1 MEKRKSIIKVS
12 ILVTFIIFLV
22 ILSALYITNV
32 NFRTSVEKFFDK
44 EVAENNL
51 KSIEINSEENP
62 IISAYDKY
70 IVVFSKGVLKIYNQN
85 GEVVSSN
92 DINITSPM
100 MQTNGKYLIIAEN
113 GGKKFCVVYDNQIL
127 WQESV
132 EGSISKININ
142 SNGYVSLI
150 VTNTTYKSLV
160 LVYNQSGKELF
171 RTYVSSTYALCTD
184 ISNNNRYLALGE
196 VDYSGTIIKSKV
208 KIISMD
214 LAKNDAENAI
224 VNRYESEP
232 GEIITD
238 LNYQIGD
245 NVYCKFSNYIQK
257 VTNNSNE
264 RVIDFT
270 DKMLFV
276 DINLKN
282 NVAIFEKQSSGL
294 LSVDYQVRIINLSTK
309 KETVYFQ
316 DLSLINSLKTSKENI
331 GLNFVTSV
339 QILKKNGWL
348 SKRYITGKEIKDIV
362 ISDDI
367 AGIVYKDKIE
377 IIGL

>member
-12 ILVTFIIFLV
+12 ILATFIIFLV
-22 ILSALYITNV
+22 IISALYVTNLD
-32 NFRTSVEKFFDK
+32 FRTSVEKFFDR
-44 EVAENNL
+44 EVSENNL

-85 GEVVSSN
+85 GDIVSKN

-100 MQTNGKYLIIAEN
+100 MQANGKYLIIAEN
-113 GGKKFCVVYDNQIL
+113 GGKKFCVVYENQIL

-160 LVYNQSGKELF
+160 LVYNPSGKELF
-171 RTYVSSTYALCTD
+171 RTYVSATYALCTD
-184 ISNNNRYLALGE
+184 ISNNNRYLAIGE

-238 LNYQIGD
+238 LKYQIGD

-257 VTNNSNE
+257 VNNNSNE
-264 RVIDFT
+264 RILDFT

-276 DINLKN
+276 DIKLKN
-282 NVAIFEKQSSGL
+282 SVVIFEKQSSSL
-294 LSVDYQVRIINLSTK
+294 LTVDYQVKIINLSTK

-316 DLSLINSLKTSKENI
+316 DLSLINSLKTSRENI